1 MAVPDWIPE
10 SLVTVIVSL
19 ARGMVPKLTKD
30 SKSPIV
36 AVVEG
41 IEYRVLVLLVVA
53 VATTTADRV
62 PVLTVGVVFVA
73 AIKLASHAPLTMA
86 KERIKEM
93 RTFPKVL
100 DSVIIC
106 CLLVRHVAIR

>member
-1 MAVPDWIPE
+1 MTVPDWIPV

-19 ARGMVPKLTKD
+19 ARGIVPKLTKD

-41 IEYRVLVLLVVA
+41 IEYSVLVLLVAA

-73 AIKLASHAPLTMA
+73 AIKLASHALVTMA
-86 KERIKEM
+86 KDRIKDM
-93 RTFPKVL
+93 RTLPKVL
-100 DSVIIC
+100 VSVIIC
-106 CLLVRHVAIR
+106 CLLVRHVAFR